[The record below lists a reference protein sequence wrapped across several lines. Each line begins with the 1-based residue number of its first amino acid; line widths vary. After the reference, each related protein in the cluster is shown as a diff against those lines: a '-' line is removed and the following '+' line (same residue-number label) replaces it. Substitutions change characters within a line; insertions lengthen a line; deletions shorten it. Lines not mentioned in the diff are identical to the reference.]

1 MRDVAADAL
10 AVSQSRGGRV
20 FEHYCVICHGREGQG
35 NGFNSTHLE
44 VPPRDFT
51 SSQFWQQAT
60 DERLLLAVSNGGL
73 AVGKSVLMPAWGRT
87 LNDQQ
92 LRDVVAFLHTL
103 TPKTGDK

>member
-1 MRDVAADAL
+1 MRDVPTDAL
-10 AVSQSRGGRV
+10 AESQSRGRRV

-44 VPPRDFT
+44 VLPQDFT
-51 SSQFWQQAT
+51 SSQFWQQAS

-92 LRDVVAFLHTL
+92 LHDVVAFLHTL
-103 TPKTGDK
+103 YPQAGDK